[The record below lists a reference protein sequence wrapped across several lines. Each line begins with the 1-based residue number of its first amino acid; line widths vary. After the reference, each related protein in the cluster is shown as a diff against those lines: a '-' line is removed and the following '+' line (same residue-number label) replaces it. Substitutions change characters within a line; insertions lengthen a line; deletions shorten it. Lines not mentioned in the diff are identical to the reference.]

1 VVRKEKKLNVE
12 DLKLTLIE
20 LREVIEDSNQN
31 ILDCNKLLSKYEI
44 LLKRIQRKEAP
55 TFIQRI
61 FKFIK

>member
-1 VVRKEKKLNVE
+1 MVRKEKKLNVE